1 MAAKT
6 QSTVPRGK
14 PSNYTSR
21 PPGPDGR
28 VDYNETEDETWAQLY
43 QRQMA
48 LLPGRACD
56 AYLRGHEIL
65 ELPSNRV
72 PQLPDVN
79 DKLRASTGWEVAA
92 VPALIGFEEFFELLA
107 ERRFPAATFIRRP
120 EDMDYLPEP
129 DIFHE
134 IFGHCPLLTDT
145 VFANFCHRYGQLGVG
160 ATREQRVLLARIFW
174 FTVEFGL
181 VRQPDGLRI
190 YGAGILSSPGETVYA
205 VDLVGAGVAA
215 ERAPFDPEVMLR
227 TPYRIDIYQSVYFV
241 IEGFSQI
248 FEVMDESILPRIA
261 AARAAGDLPPKF
273 PPKDASQALC

>member
-6 QSTVPRGK
+6 KGETSKYV
-14 PSNYTSR
+14 SR

-28 VDYNETEDETWAQLY
+28 VDYDATEDATWAHLY
-43 QRQMA
+43 ERQMA

-56 AYLRGHEIL
+56 AYMRGHQIL
-65 ELPSNRV
+65 DLPPDRV

-79 DKLRASTGWEVAA
+79 DKLRACTGWEVAA
-92 VPALIGFEEFFELLA
+92 VPALIGFKEFFELLA
-107 ERRFPAATFIRRP
+107 DRKFPAATFIRRP

-134 IFGHCPLLTDT
+134 IFGHCPLLTDP
-145 VFANFCHRYGQLGVG
+145 VFADFSHRYGQLGVN
-160 ATREQRVLLARIFW
+160 ATREERVLLARIFW

-181 VRQPDGLRI
+181 IQQDDGLRI
-190 YGAGILSSPGETVYA
+190 YGAGILSSPGETVYSL
-205 VDLVGAGVAA
+205 DTEGEGANS
-215 ERAPFDPEVMLR
+215 ERAPFDPEVVLR

-241 IEGFSQI
+241 IQDFRQI

-261 AARAAGDLPPKF
+261 AAKAAGDLPPKF